1 LAVKKIYPDGAFG
14 KQMKDYVDQY
24 LNERMNSGKD
34 YYLNQRDKV
43 DLVEKMNETKVDLI
57 DRLNRNFNILIG
69 TLLTVGGTIIVLA
82 INILN
87 KLP

>member
-1 LAVKKIYPDGAFG
+1 
-14 KQMKDYVDQY
+14 MKDYVDQY